1 MLRIERTNQFRK
13 DYKLA
18 LRRGKKPERIES
30 IIDTLAKQQS
40 LAPRHRPHKLTGD
53 LQGYW
58 ECHIEPDYLML
69 YEYAEDAIILVRLGT
84 HSDLF

>member
-30 IIDTLAKQQS
+30 IIDTLAKQQP
-40 LAPRHRPHKLTGD
+40 LAARHRPHKLTGD
-53 LQGYW
+53 LEGYW

-69 YEYAEDAIILVRLGT
+69 YEYAEGAIFLVRLGT

>member
-30 IIDTLAKQQS
+30 IIDTLAKQQP

-53 LQGYW
+53 LEGYW